1 MATDLQS
8 IDGVRS
14 LKLVAAIGN
23 APIYS
28 ALQADANLS
37 QLSSQFE
44 IHSFWWL
51 HQETSHCCVTNP
63 YAKKM
68 VYMVAFHLSLFSVE
82 ASHC

>member
-28 ALQADANLS
+28 AFQADANLS

-44 IHSFWWL
+44 IYGLYGGFS
-51 HQETSHCCVTNP
+51 
-63 YAKKM
+63 
-68 VYMVAFHLSLFSVE
+68 SLFFSVE